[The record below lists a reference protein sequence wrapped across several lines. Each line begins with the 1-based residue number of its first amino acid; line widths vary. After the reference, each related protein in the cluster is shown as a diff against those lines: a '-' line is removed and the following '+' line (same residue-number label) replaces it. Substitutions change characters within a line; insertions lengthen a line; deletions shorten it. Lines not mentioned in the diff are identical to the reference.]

1 MHHALSPW
9 GLQRQD
15 FNCLMGTIPSSSVR
29 SNRSVLRVLIAAV
42 ITTIALVVPT
52 LSSAAPTEHSYIV
65 VLDDSANLRQT
76 VAAEEQAGND
86 VTRSFGQLNSFVVK
100 LTATEAAALRADDAT
115 LIVERNQPVRI
126 FDEVATLT
134 ASNDAF
140 AAATTISSSAGSI
153 AGTTVGATREV
164 GEPGHAT
171 CPEAYPYSPPYTD
184 CNGSASIW
192 YAWTAPANGTL
203 TINTALSSFDTL
215 LALYTGSAVDGLT
228 RIADNDNF
236 WGTGRSRVS
245 ASVTAGTTYNVAV
258 DGYGTSTG
266 TSTLRWSFVST
277 DPPTQPDAPTRVI
290 AIPSHTSLVAVWAA
304 PGSDGRSA
312 ILDYTATATLGGR
325 TCTSATTTCTITGL
339 TNGTSYTLTVVARNT
354 LGLSPS
360 SAASAAAIPTIVTG
374 RNTPAPSWG
383 IDRIDQTALPLDG
396 SIILP
401 ATGAGV
407 TTYIIDTGIRADHV
421 EFGGRV
427 TNGYTYF
434 SDGVGS
440 NDCNGHGTHVAGTVA
455 GSTVGVAPSATLV
468 PVRVLNCDGG
478 GDTTSVLAG
487 INWMIADHQSGV
499 PAIANMS
506 IGGGLSS
513 SLNDAVADAVADGI
527 VVVAAAGNGE
537 VVAGVLRPADA
548 CRFSPA
554 SEPTAITVGA
564 TDSSDVRA
572 YFSNYGPCVDVFAPG
587 LDILSAWNTSATAT
601 TTISGTSMAA
611 PHVAGAAAV
620 LLSIG
625 YTSANAA
632 TALTTLASLN
642 LVSDAGADSPNR
654 LLSLAGVSPIV
665 PSAPTTEPTP
675 APTTEPTP
683 APTTEPTP
691 APVVA
696 PATLTKLRV
705 TFRQSRTN
713 RTRGTYVVKG
723 RVSHPGVLQVLL
735 TARRTNAQRGA
746 RRVLPTS
753 LSYPI
758 AAGPFRITT
767 PRAKRGMTVRLR
779 FTPTDTTIDPIV
791 SKPAVTRIVQGTQT
805 RPPRR
810 QALTRADA
818 PHHP

>member
-1 MHHALSPW
+1 MHRALSPW
-9 GLQRQD
+9 GLQRQNI
-15 FNCLMGTIPSSSVR
+15 NCLMSTIPSSSIC
-29 SNRSVLRVLIAAV
+29 SNRSVLRVLIAAL
-42 ITTIALVVPT
+42 ITSIALVVPT

-65 VLDDSANLRQT
+65 VLDDSANLHQT

-86 VTRSFGQLNSFVVK
+86 VTKSFAQLNGFVVK

-140 AAATTISSSAGSI
+140 TAATTITSSAGSI

-171 CPEAYPYSPPYTD
+171 CPGPDPG

-215 LALYTGSAVDGLT
+215 LALYTGIAVDDLT
-228 RIADNDNF
+228 RIADNDDF

-245 ASVTAGTTYNVAV
+245 ASVTAGTTYRVAV
-258 DGYGTSTG
+258 DGYGTQTG

-277 DPPTQPDAPTRVI
+277 DPPTTPDAPTGVT
-290 AIPSHTSLVAVWAA
+290 AIPGNTSLVAVWAA

-312 ILDYTATATLGGR
+312 ILDYTATATPGGR

-354 LGLSPS
+354 LGLSPT
-360 SAASAAAIPTIVTG
+360 SATSAAAIPTIVTG
-374 RNTPAPSWG
+374 RNTLATSWG
-383 IDRIDQTALPLDG
+383 LDRIDQTALPLDG
-396 SIILP
+396 RIILP

-427 TNGYTYF
+427 TSGYTYF

-499 PAIANMS
+499 LAIANMS
-506 IGGGLSS
+506 IGGPIHDA
-513 SLNDAVADAVADGI
+513 LNWAVARAVADGI
-527 VVVAAAGNGE
+527 VVVAAAGNE
-537 VVAGVLRPADA
+537 NADA
-548 CRFSPA
+548 CGVSPA
-554 SEPTAITVGA
+554 SEPTAITVGSTTS
-564 TDSSDVRA
+564 TDARSS
-572 YFSNYGPCVDVFAPG
+572 FSNYGPCLDIFAPG
-587 LDILSAWNTSATAT
+587 SSILSAWMTSATAT
-601 TTISGTSMAA
+601 NTISGTSMAA

-632 TALTTLASLN
+632 TTLTTLASLN
-642 LVSDAGADSPNR
+642 LVSDARAGSPNR
-654 LLSLAGVSPIV
+654 LLSLVGVSPIV
-665 PSAPTTEPTP
+665 PSAPTTEPAP

-683 APTTEPTP
+683 TPTTEPIP

-723 RVSHPGVLQVLL
+723 RVSHPGVLQVFL

-746 RRVLPTS
+746 RRVLPRS

-758 AAGPFRITT
+758 AAGPFRVTT
-767 PRAKRGMTVRLR
+767 PRAKRGMTVRLL

-791 SKPAVTRIVQGTQT
+791 SKPAVTRIVQSPQT
-805 RPPRR
+805 RPTVGKR
-810 QALTRADA
+810 
-818 PHHP
+818 

>member
-1 MHHALSPW
+1 MHRALPQW
-9 GLQRQD
+9 GLQRQNI
-15 FNCLMGTIPSSSVR
+15 NCLMSTIPSSSIC
-29 SNRSVLRVLIAAV
+29 SNRNVLRVLIAAL

-65 VLDDSANLRQT
+65 VLDDSANLHQT

-86 VTRSFGQLNSFVVK
+86 VTKTFGQLNGFVVT
-100 LTATEAAALRADDAT
+100 LTAAEAVALRADDTT
-115 LIVERNQPVRI
+115 LIVELNQPVRI

-140 AAATTISSSAGSI
+140 AAATTITSSAGSI
-153 AGTTVGATREV
+153 AGTTVGATRET

-171 CPEAYPYSPPYTD
+171 CPGPDPG

-215 LALYTGSAVDGLT
+215 LALYTGSAVTGLT
-228 RIADNDNF
+228 RIADNDDF
-236 WGTGRSRVS
+236 WGTGRSLVS
-245 ASVTAGTTYNVAV
+245 APVTAGTTYRIAV

-277 DPPTQPDAPTRVI
+277 DPPTQPDAPTGVT
-290 AIPSHTSLVAVWAA
+290 AIPGNTSLVAVWAA

-312 ILDYTATATLGGR
+312 ILDYTATATPGGR
-325 TCTSATTTCTITGL
+325 TCTSATTTCTITDL

-354 LGLSPS
+354 LGLSPT
-360 SAASAAAIPTIVTG
+360 SATSATAIPTIVTG
-374 RNTPAPSWG
+374 RNTLATSWG
-383 IDRIDQTALPLDG
+383 LDRIDQTALPLDG
-396 SIILP
+396 RIILP

-427 TNGYTYF
+427 TSGYTYF

-499 PAIANMS
+499 LAIANMS

-513 SLNDAVADAVADGI
+513 SLNNAVAAAVADGI
-527 VVVAAAGNGE
+527 VVVAAAGNE
-537 VVAGVLRPADA
+537 TADA
-548 CRFSPA
+548 CGASPA
-554 SEPTAITVGA
+554 SEPTALTVGSTTS
-564 TDSSDVRA
+564 TDARSS
-572 YFSNYGPCVDVFAPG
+572 FSNYGPCLDIFAPG
-587 LDILSAWNTSATAT
+587 SSILSAWMTSATAT
-601 TTISGTSMAA
+601 NTISGTSMAA

-632 TALTTLASLN
+632 TTLTTLASLN
-642 LVSDAGADSPNR
+642 LVSDAGAGSPNR
-654 LLSLAGVSPIV
+654 LLSLVGVSPIV

-675 APTTEPTP
+675 APTPAPTT

-723 RVSHPGVLQVLL
+723 RVSHSGVLQVFL
-735 TARRTNAQRGA
+735 TARRTSAQRGA
-746 RRVLPTS
+746 RHVLPAS

-758 AAGPFRITT
+758 AAGPFRVTI
-767 PRAKRGMTVRLR
+767 PRAKRGMTVRLL

-791 SKPAVTRIVQGTQT
+791 SNPAVTRIVQSPQT
-805 RPPRR
+805 RPPVGKR
-810 QALTRADA
+810 
-818 PHHP
+818 

>member
-29 SNRSVLRVLIAAV
+29 SKRSVLRVLIAAV

-65 VLDDSANLRQT
+65 LLDDSVNLRQT

-86 VTRSFGQLNSFVVK
+86 VTKTFGQINSFVVT
-100 LTATEAAALRADDAT
+100 LTAAEATALRADDAT
-115 LIVERNQPVRI
+115 LIVERNKPVYL
-126 FDEVATLT
+126 FDQAAALVAG
-134 ASNDAF
+134 NDAF
-140 AAATTISSSAGSI
+140 AAATTITSSAGSI
-153 AGTTVGATREV
+153 AGTTVGATRET
-164 GEPGHAT
+164 GEPRPSTEPGT
-171 CPEAYPYSPPYTD
+171 EYD
-184 CNGSASIW
+184 GSASIW
-192 YAWTAPANGTL
+192 YAWTAPANGML
-203 TINTALSSFDTL
+203 TINTATSSFDTL
-215 LALYTGSAVDGLT
+215 LALYTGDLVASLT
-228 RIADNDNF
+228 RIADNDDF
-236 WGTGRSRVS
+236 GVTRQSQVS
-245 ASVTAGTTYNVAV
+245 APVTAGITYRIAI
-258 DGYGTSTG
+258 DGYDGSTG
-266 TSTLRWSFVST
+266 TTTLGWSFVIPA
-277 DPPTQPDAPTRVI
+277 PPTQPDAPTGVI

-312 ILDYTATATLGGR
+312 ILDYTATATPGGR

-339 TNGTSYTLTVVARNT
+339 TNGTSYTLTVVARNM
-354 LGLSPS
+354 LGLSPA

-374 RNTPAPSWG
+374 RNALTPAWG

-396 SIILP
+396 RIILP

-407 TTYIIDTGIRADHV
+407 TAYVIDTGIRADHV

-427 TNGYTYF
+427 TSGYTAV
-434 SDGVGS
+434 SDGNGS

-455 GSTVGVAPSATLV
+455 GSTVGVAPSSTLV
-468 PVRVLNCDGG
+468 PVRVLNCKGRG
-478 GDTTSVLAG
+478 TTVGVIAG

-499 PAIANMS
+499 LAVANMS
-506 IGGGLSS
+506 IGGRLSS
-513 SLNDAVADAVADGI
+513 SLNNAVAVAVADGI
-527 VVVAAAGNGE
+527 VVVAAAGNE
-537 VVAGVLRPADA
+537 TADA
-548 CRFSPA
+548 CGVSPA
-554 SEPTAITVGA
+554 SEPTALTVGSTTS
-564 TDSSDVRA
+564 TDARSS
-572 YFSNYGPCVDVFAPG
+572 FSNYGPCLDIFAPG
-587 LDILSAWNTSATAT
+587 SSILSAWITSATAT
-601 TTISGTSMAA
+601 DTYSGTSMAA

-642 LVSDAGADSPNR
+642 RVSDAGAGSPNR
-654 LLSLAGVSPIV
+654 LLSLAGVGPIV
-665 PSAPTTEPTP
+665 PSATTP
-675 APTTEPTP
+675 APTPTP
-683 APTTEPTP
+683 TPIP

-805 RPPRR
+805 RPPVGKR
-810 QALTRADA
+810 
-818 PHHP
+818 

>member
-29 SNRSVLRVLIAAV
+29 SKRSVLRVLIAAV

-65 VLDDSANLRQT
+65 LLDDSANLRQT

-86 VTRSFGQLNSFVVK
+86 VTKTFGQLNGFVVK

-115 LIVERNQPVRI
+115 LIVERNKPVHL
-126 FDEVATLT
+126 FDEAAALVAG
-134 ASNDAF
+134 NDAF

-153 AGTTVGATREV
+153 AGTTVGATRET

-171 CPEAYPYSPPYTD
+171 CSRPGSDPDSDPSCT
-184 CNGSASIW
+184 GSASIW

-203 TINTALSSFDTL
+203 TINTATSSFDTL
-215 LALYTGSAVDGLT
+215 LALYTGDLVTSLT
-228 RIADNDNF
+228 RIADNDDF
-236 WGTGRSRVS
+236 GGLQSQVS
-245 ASVTAGTTYNVAV
+245 APVTAGDTYRVAV

-277 DPPTQPDAPTRVI
+277 APPTQPDAPTGVI
-290 AIPSHTSLVAVWAA
+290 AFPGNTSLIAAWAA
-304 PGSDGRSA
+304 PGSDGNSA
-312 ILDYTATATLGGR
+312 ILDYTATATPGGS

-339 TNGTSYTLTVVARNT
+339 TNGTPYTLTVVARNT
-354 LGLSPS
+354 LGLSPA

-374 RNTPAPSWG
+374 RNALAPAWG

-396 SIILP
+396 RIILP

-407 TTYIIDTGIRADHV
+407 TAYIIDTGIRADHV

-427 TNGYTYF
+427 TSGYTAI
-434 SDGVGS
+434 SDGKGS

-455 GSTVGVAPSATLV
+455 GSTVGVAPSAILV
-468 PVRVLNCDGG
+468 PVRVFGCSDGSFT
-478 GDTTSVLAG
+478 DVIIAG
-487 INWMIADHQSGV
+487 INWMIADHLPGV
-499 PAIANMS
+499 PAVANMS
-506 IGGGLSS
+506 LGGVYNAA
-513 SLNDAVADAVADGI
+513 LNSAVAAAVADGI
-527 VVVAAAGNGE
+527 VVAVAAGNE
-537 VVAGVLRPADA
+537 NAKA
-548 CRFSPA
+548 CRTSPA

-683 APTTEPTP
+683 AP
-691 APVVA
+691 VVA

-805 RPPRR
+805 RPPVGKR
-810 QALTRADA
+810 
-818 PHHP
+818 